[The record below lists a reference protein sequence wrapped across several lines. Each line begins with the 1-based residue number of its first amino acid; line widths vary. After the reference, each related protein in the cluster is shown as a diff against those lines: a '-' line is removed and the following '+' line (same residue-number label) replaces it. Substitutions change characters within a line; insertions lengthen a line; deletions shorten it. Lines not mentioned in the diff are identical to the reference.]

1 MGKLHHG
8 YIIIK
13 NPEKH
18 ISVIQDLQLF
28 SVLVKNDFSST
39 PNQSVYIVGYTNKQ
53 LEKILYWK
61 KLIQHFVEFHFTENV
76 CNIY

>member
-1 MGKLHHG
+1 MKLHQG

-13 NPEKH
+13 NPKKYL
-18 ISVIQDLQLF
+18 SVVQELKLF
-28 SVLVKNDFSST
+28 SSMVKNDFSST
-39 PNQSVYIVGYTNKQ
+39 PNKCVYTVHYTDRQ

-61 KLIQHFVEFHFTENV
+61 KLVQHFIEFNLSENV

>member
-1 MGKLHHG
+1 MHYG

-13 NPEKH
+13 NPKKH
-18 ISVIQDLQLF
+18 LSVIQELKLF
-28 SVLVKNDFSST
+28 SRIVKNDFSST
-39 PNQSVYIVGYTNKQ
+39 SNRHVYTVCYTDKQ

-61 KLIQHFVEFHFTENV
+61 NLIQHFVEFNLSENV